1 MSILSLQS
9 LKRKDRELEHE
20 MERLAKEKVAQQKRI
35 LILKRELNQQY
46 GHDVVLADPE
56 LTGTVGI
63 RERCKF
69 DFNI

>member
-1 MSILSLQS
+1 
-9 LKRKDRELEHE
+9 

-35 LILKRELNQQY
+35 LILKRELSQQY
-46 GHDVVLADPE
+46 GHEVVLVDPE

-69 DFNI
+69 HLNLGMVFYELRR